1 MFHLRSILVL
11 LFLALSS
18 ATARL
23 QVKRQSQV
31 PNVPELRTNAAR
43 LAAGLSPLPPVRRN
57 PTRVEEKRTR
67 TSSSPGC
74 EDHNQEYIKVYCKS
88 SGNLIGYLKQDTVSG
103 SIKAYGITSS
113 KDSAMQITF
122 SSTPSNPFDL
132 SITGSGTYPYLG
144 FAGNDLTSGS
154 SNANA
159 LVATKHT
166 NPNSVASIVGNLYS
180 SSFPSSESSVW
191 AYNTGTK
198 ELTPQWVNSNGSKA
212 PTYLVYDPNGSGYI
226 QITGD
231 VAKFQSAHPAAYVVQ
246 FFVFTN

>member
-57 PTRVEEKRTR
+57 PTRVEGTSHFSHGCKSDSHSFQRSELEPQVLR
-67 TSSSPGC
+67 TSHSMRHASRQLTVARSGC

-103 SIKAYGITSS
+103 SIKAWGI
-113 KDSAMQITF
+113 
-122 SSTPSNPFDL
+122 
-132 SITGSGTYPYLG
+132 LG
-144 FAGNDLTSGS
+144 LN
-154 SNANA
+154 
-159 LVATKHT
+159 
-166 NPNSVASIVGNLYS
+166 IVLNC
-180 SSFPSSESSVW
+180 
-191 AYNTGTK
+191 
-198 ELTPQWVNSNGSKA
+198 
-212 PTYLVYDPNGSGYI
+212 
-226 QITGD
+226 
-231 VAKFQSAHPAAYVVQ
+231 
-246 FFVFTN
+246 